1 MFQIAATSTQQA
13 LSAPTANLVAR
24 LEKAPAARATYT
36 TTKLIGQRLLERDP
50 SATNPIFLGLLNP
63 NSQGGVFLHSAPG
76 ASFEDTDRE
85 KLLNFLAAY
94 LYGGGGGHSI
104 FMKTV
109 GAGMAYSNGIG
120 MRLTLGRS
128 FYYAERTPELPLT
141 MKFVIGEIQKADYD
155 PALAEYAV
163 AQAFAGTRSA
173 AGYETR
179 GEAMAA
185 NLADGLTPEILT
197 RFHREILELRKMP
210 DLAGELFKRMSNAYA
225 PVLPG
230 LGVKTASVKEGIYFV
245 IGPEKQFAAWE
256 EYLKSVEGPDTK
268 FYRLYPRDF
277 WMQ

>member
-1 MFQIAATSTQQA
+1 
-13 LSAPTANLVAR
+13 
-24 LEKAPAARATYT
+24 
-36 TTKLIGQRLLERDP
+36 
-50 SATNPIFLGLLNP
+50 
-63 NSQGGVFLHSAPG
+63 
-76 ASFEDTDRE
+76 
-85 KLLNFLAAY
+85 
-94 LYGGGGGHSI
+94 
-104 FMKTV
+104 MKTA

-155 PALAEYAV
+155 PGLAEYAV

-173 AGYETR
+173 AGYESR

-185 NLADGLTPEILT
+185 NLADGVTPEILT

-210 DLAGELFKRMSNAYA
+210 DLAGELFKRMANVYA